1 MKHRSVFFI
10 VFLSMIISCYLLGWY
25 KPQPLEAADNLSL
38 EEPKLVIGRSNS
50 MPVFKAGEE
59 GNLIIPIQNSRDG
72 EARNINVS
80 LLIDDVAKFPFE
92 LEKMSLQTG
101 MSSIGGYRTESAIF
115 FGIKVAK
122 AAESKVYPIGVKI
135 DYTSQNGNE
144 GQSSGTIYVKIENEQ
159 KTPGLI
165 LAGIQME
172 NEQIDSGE
180 SQTIELK
187 IKNDGHLTARD
198 IDIKLAGFTA
208 NGLRLDQ
215 PLDTFHLKEF
225 KGQEFKYIPFK
236 IYADP
241 SMESGT
247 YPLDLVMKY
256 KDEFNKDYS
265 KEEKLYLT
273 VEGSGPEGKNKK
285 ATPRLIINN
294 YFYGGEYAVA
304 GEVFSLS
311 MSLLNTSQVKMLNNI
326 KLSLSSEEN
335 IFSPVNSSNSIFI
348 DSIPAAGS
356 ITQSIELKPKVDVAN
371 KTYNITVDIEYE
383 DEKGNKYTAK
393 ELIGIPVAQ
402 PVKLVFSDI
411 EMPPEVFA
419 GTPVGISLDF
429 YNTGRALIRNLIIS
443 TEGDF
448 TIQDGNVF
456 VGNLEAG
463 KSDYYDITVT
473 PNKEG
478 KLTGKVL
485 FDYDD
490 DTGKHYKVEKSFELE
505 VMKAAPPPA
514 DIPPPG
520 MEEAGAAKWK
530 KPAIIGSGILVAGI
544 AAFILRRRQLRK
556 KEEVSLDE

>member
-335 IFSPVNSSNSIFI
+335 IFSPVKSSNSIFI

-356 ITQSIELKPKVDVAN
+356 ITQSIELKPKVDAAN

-383 DEKGNKYTAK
+383 DEKGNKYTSK

-402 PVKLVFSDI
+402 PVKLIFSDI
-411 EMPPEVFA
+411 EAPPQLFA
-419 GTPVGISLDF
+419 GTAVGISLDY

-448 TIQDGNVF
+448 QIQDGTVF
-456 VGNLEAG
+456 LGNLEAG
-463 KSDYYDITVT
+463 KSDYYDVTIT
-473 PNKEG
+473 PRKEG

-490 DTGKHYKVEKSFELE
+490 DTGRHYQGEKAFELE
-505 VMKAAPPPA
+505 VMKAAPPPT

-520 MEEAGAAKWK
+520 MEEADAAKWK
-530 KPAIIGSGILVAGI
+530 KPVIIGAGILVVAI
-544 AAFILRRRQLRK
+544 SAVILRRRQLRK

>member
-1 MKHRSVFFI
+1 MKYRSVIFI
-10 VFLSMIISCYLLGWY
+10 VFLSMLFSCYNLGWY
-25 KPQPLEAADNLSL
+25 KSQSLEAADNLSL

-50 MPVFKAGEE
+50 MPVFKSGEE
-59 GNLIIPIQNSRDG
+59 SHLIIPIQNIHDG
-72 EARNINVS
+72 EAQNINVS

-101 MSSIGGYRTESAIF
+101 MSSIGGHRTESAIF
-115 FGIKVAK
+115 FDVKVAST
-122 AAESKVYPIGVKI
+122 AESKIYPIGVKV
-135 DYTSQNGNE
+135 DYTSQNGNQ
-144 GQSSGTIYVKIENEQ
+144 GQSSGNIYVKIENEQ

-198 IDIKLAGFTA
+198 IAIKLAGFTA

-241 SMESGT
+241 AMESGT
-247 YPLDLVMKY
+247 YPLDLIMKY

-311 MSLLNTSQVKMLNNI
+311 MSLFNTSQVKALSNI

-348 DSIPAAGS
+348 DNIPAAGTMS
-356 ITQSIELKPKVDVAN
+356 QSIKLKPKMDAAN

-402 PVKLVFSDI
+402 PVKLIFSDI
-411 EMPPEVFA
+411 EAPPQLFA

-429 YNTGRALIRNLIIS
+429 YNTGRTLIRNLIIS

-448 TIQDGNVF
+448 DIQDGNVF

-463 KSDYYDITVT
+463 KSDYYDVTIT
-473 PNKEG
+473 PSKEG

-490 DTGKHYKVEKSFELE
+490 DTGKHYQVEKSFKLE

-514 DIPPPG
+514 DIPPPD
-520 MEEAGAAKWK
+520 MEEAGAARWK
-530 KPAIIGSGILVAGI
+530 KPAIIGSGILVVAVT
-544 AAFILRRRQLRK
+544 AFILRRRQLRK